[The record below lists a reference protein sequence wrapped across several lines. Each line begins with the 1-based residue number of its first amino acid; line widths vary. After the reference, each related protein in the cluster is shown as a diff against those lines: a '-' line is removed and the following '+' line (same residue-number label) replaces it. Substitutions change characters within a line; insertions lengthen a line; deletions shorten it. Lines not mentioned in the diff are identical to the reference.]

1 MTEPVLTVEEVSKT
15 YPTDPPTHALRAAN
29 LAVRAGELVAVVGPS
44 GSGKSTLLSI
54 MGTLEDPTSGT
65 VRLRG
70 YPVAR
75 LGDAQRAALRARHI
89 GFVFQQF
96 HLIPTLTAEK
106 NVATGLLYT
115 GAGHAERLRQA
126 RDALEAVGLAHRTRY
141 RPGQLSGGEKQ
152 RVAIARALVKQ
163 PSIVFADEP
172 TGALDTATGE
182 NIIRL
187 LSEIARSGTAVIVI
201 THDHAIADTM
211 PRRVRLRDG
220 RVTTDTGAP
229 TA

>member
-1 MTEPVLTVEEVSKT
+1 MTDSVLTVEEVSKT

-29 LAVRAGELVAVVGPS
+29 LTVRAGEMVAVVGPS

-70 YPVAR
+70 YPVAV

-96 HLIPTLTAEK
+96 HLIPTLTAER

-126 RDALEAVGLAHRTRY
+126 RDALEAVGLAHRARY

-172 TGALDTATGE
+172 TGALDTATGG

-187 LSEIARSGTAVIVI
+187 LSEIAGSGTAVVVI

-211 PRRVRLRDG
+211 PRRVRIRDG
-220 RVTTDTGAP
+220 RITTDTGAP